1 MSHPVELKFSSKVC
15 FFEAGLHEARWSFE
29 KLGTWSLCPRRC
41 RELHSSAAAGA
52 ESTASV
58 RSGAR
63 LPIAHRSY
71 ALVGELPCWPHRDR
85 HLDRARDQGQLA
97 ALEPNAA
104 PPPVARSAGSDLEV
118 SLLTWRRA
126 AASVEPRPR
135 A

>member
-58 RSGAR
+58 RRRPGAR
-63 LPIAHRSY
+63 PPIARMPWWANCRAGPTGIATSIVP
-71 ALVGELPCWPHRDR
+71 AIRD
-85 HLDRARDQGQLA
+85 
-97 ALEPNAA
+97 
-104 PPPVARSAGSDLEV
+104 
-118 SLLTWRRA
+118 SLLR
-126 AASVEPRPR
+126 
-135 A
+135 